1 MSTTLLSLDTSSTIT
16 GYSVFEDG
24 VYKVSGILNWSH
36 CKSVEE
42 RLQLMLIDI
51 VQHIQRYN
59 PDIIVIEKDVVGSG
73 KRQNTATIN
82 TLVKLI
88 GGVWGYITMINSE
101 CPMDEPKHFYYEYSP
116 TEWRKLVGIK
126 GKKREEYKAASIQ
139 KIKEE
144 YGIEVDDNE
153 ADAINIGLAYIKQW
167 S

>member
-24 VYKVSGILNWSH
+24 VYKVSGVLNWSH

-51 VQHIQRYN
+51 IQHIQRYD

-101 CPMDEPKHFYYEYSP
+101 YPMDEPKHFYYEYSP

-126 GKKREEYKAASIQ
+126 GKKREEYKTASIQ
-139 KIKEE
+139 KVKED